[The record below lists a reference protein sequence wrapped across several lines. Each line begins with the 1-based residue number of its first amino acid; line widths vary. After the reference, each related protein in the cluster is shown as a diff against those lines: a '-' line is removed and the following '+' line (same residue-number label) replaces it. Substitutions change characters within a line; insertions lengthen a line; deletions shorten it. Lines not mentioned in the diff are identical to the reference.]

1 MRIPLLLFA
10 SVWLLV
16 LLLFLACPVSGFL
29 APAALPKRCCC
40 ALTTSSPLVVTPLC
54 MAAPKKKRRRRKQQ
68 VANDSDDEGDLP
80 DFELKE
86 EIEAQESPKRRQQQQ
101 ASTASSSDPLGEITP
116 SMMASSSSS
125 TGGGGGPTRS
135 VTDLLRDRS
144 IEQKLDFDE
153 EDATV
158 SGGEPL
164 PDLLALARQQ
174 QQQQPPMGKKKARQ
188 AARVAAAKAAAKEQE
203 ESASSSILTK
213 IPFILDEKG
222 TVSPVKIL
230 ESGAWL
236 GIGLLVVW
244 ELYINSPFFERAQP
258 MIPVVYDLFL

>member
-1 MRIPLLLFA
+1 
-10 SVWLLV
+10 
-16 LLLFLACPVSGFL
+16 
-29 APAALPKRCCC
+29 
-40 ALTTSSPLVVTPLC
+40 
-54 MAAPKKKRRRRKQQ
+54 
-68 VANDSDDEGDLP
+68 
-80 DFELKE
+80 
-86 EIEAQESPKRRQQQQ
+86 
-101 ASTASSSDPLGEITP
+101 
-116 SMMASSSSS
+116 MMASSSSS
-125 TGGGGGPTRS
+125 TGGGGPTRS

-153 EDATV
+153 EDAAV
-158 SGGEPL
+158 SGGGGEPL
-164 PDLLALARQQ
+164 PDLLALAR
-174 QQQQPPMGKKKARQ
+174 QQQPPMGKKKARQ

-203 ESASSSILTK
+203 ESASILTK